1 MNIISLYIIISF
13 LLLYTFTNFGQTAAQ
28 ISISF
33 EVYDNAGGQET
44 LYFGLDQ
51 TATDGIDFH
60 LGESDLPPYPPIGA
74 FDARW
79 LLPQNGF
86 NGSLSSWSD
95 YRFASGF
102 PFSGTIEHRFRFQS
116 MAGANAMFVGW
127 NLPQTITGLIQDLA
141 NGAIINVPISGSGTY
156 QITDY
161 QNIDKL
167 KLFVYYNN
175 IVSTV
180 ESDLEFHSDYVLE
193 QNYPNP
199 FNPIT
204 KIRYS
209 IPSVEDQPQSVQ
221 IGVYDLLGN
230 EIVMLIDE
238 IKTAGTYEVEFNGAN
253 LPSGIYFCQMRSGNF
268 IETIKLLML
277 K

>member
-1 MNIISLYIIISF
+1 M
-13 LLLYTFTNFGQTAAQ
+13 
-28 ISISF
+28 
-33 EVYDNAGGQET
+33 
-44 LYFGLDQ
+44 
-51 TATDGIDFH
+51 
-60 LGESDLPPYPPIGA
+60 
-74 FDARW
+74 
-79 LLPQNGF
+79 
-86 NGSLSSWSD
+86 
-95 YRFASGF
+95 
-102 PFSGTIEHRFRFQS
+102 
-116 MAGANAMFVGW
+116 
-127 NLPQTITGLIQDLA
+127 
-141 NGAIINVPISGSGTY
+141 
-156 QITDY
+156 
-161 QNIDKL
+161 
-167 KLFVYYNN
+167 
-175 IVSTV
+175 STV

-199 FNPIT
+199 FNPNT

-209 IPSVEDQPQSVQ
+209 IPSVENQPQSVQ